1 MTRQPRSAGLYCPI
15 PATLHP
21 SFTDLDRQAF
31 AWIRDYDLV
40 SGTWLD
46 EMEKAGPLRL
56 LAAACPDGIPERMQ
70 LVAEFWLW
78 AYALDDTFFD
88 GGIFTGNPSGACHAL
103 RPWLRALELPDESL
117 VQDDAWTAALRSV
130 RLQLENTGTTMQIH
144 RWAAAARE
152 MLSSLVCEAAYIQRE
167 TLPSLRD
174 YLTLR
179 METSGAKHHLLLI
192 DFTHGYELTY
202 EQLTAPPVRAVSE
215 ACCVLL
221 GIDNDLFSYARE
233 SATEGPVRLNAVGIL
248 ARDRNISVSQ
258 AFAEVIRIRNQI
270 MSGFVHLSADI
281 IGEAD
286 VSIAH
291 YTHNLGQWVR
301 ANLDWS
307 ARTQRYSAFTAT
319 GSSALPHLEIHESPV
334 STPGS
339 DRWWECLD

>member
-1 MTRQPRSAGLYCPI
+1 MTCRPQSAGLYCPI
-15 PATLHP
+15 PATPHS

-40 SGTWLD
+40 SGSWLD
-46 EMEKAGPLRL
+46 EMEQAGPLRL

-88 GGIFTGNPSGACHAL
+88 GGIFTGDPSGACQAL
-103 RPWLRALELPDESL
+103 RPLLRALEFPGESL
-117 VQDDAWTAALRSV
+117 VQDDAWTAALRSL
-130 RLQLENTGTTMQIH
+130 RRQLETIGTPMQIH

-152 MLSSLVCEAAYIQRE
+152 MLFSLVCETAYIHRE
-167 TLPSLRD
+167 TLPGLRD

-233 SATEGPVRLNAVGIL
+233 SATEGTLRLNAVDVL
-248 ARDRNISVSQ
+248 TRDRDLSIPQ

-270 MSGFVHLSADI
+270 MSGFLHLSVDI
-281 IGEAD
+281 IAEAD
-286 VSIAH
+286 AGIAH

-307 ARTQRYSAFTAT
+307 ARTQRYAAFTAT
-319 GSSALPHLEIHESPV
+319 GSSALPHLEICDSPTV
-334 STPGS
+334 TTGS
-339 DRWWECLD
+339 HQWWECLD